1 MELIKVS
8 DRIWYSAFEEE
19 RDRPGLGYI
28 RGDHWSIAVDAG
40 HSAAH
45 VEEFYKAL
53 TDGKLPLPTLTV
65 ITHWHWDHAFGM
77 HQVNG
82 MCIANSKTNKHL
94 REYAGKIAFEG
105 EETFLSLDPSI
116 RKEYEGNK
124 PIIVVP
130 ADIEFDRE
138 LHLNPGGITVR
149 LFTNISPHTDDTT
162 LVYIPEEKF
171 LFVGDCISGVFPT
184 WERDSR
190 KTKELITTIEK
201 TDAEYCLGGHWPLFR
216 KQEILDALE
225 EDSDE
230 A

>member
-28 RGDHWSIAVDAG
+28 RGDHWSIAV
-40 HSAAH
+40 
-45 VEEFYKAL
+45 
-53 TDGKLPLPTLTV
+53 
-65 ITHWHWDHAFGM
+65 
-77 HQVNG
+77 
-82 MCIANSKTNKHL
+82 
-94 REYAGKIAFEG
+94 
-105 EETFLSLDPSI
+105 
-116 RKEYEGNK
+116 
-124 PIIVVP
+124 
-130 ADIEFDRE
+130 
-138 LHLNPGGITVR
+138 TVR

-190 KTKELITTIEK
+190 KTKELITTIKK
-201 TDAEYCLGGHWPLFR
+201 TDAECCLGGHWPLFR

-230 A
+230 V